1 MTECEEIRSLAE
13 AEAMDCHAMT
23 MQQIHAGRDA
33 GSLVLRR
40 VGLSPERVWAL
51 TRDMRRLGNGGVL

>member
-1 MTECEEIRSLAE
+1 MTEYEEVRSRAE
-13 AEAMDCHAMT
+13 AEAVACHAMS
-23 MQQIHAGRDA
+23 MEQILAARDA
-33 GSLVLRR
+33 GSLVLRS